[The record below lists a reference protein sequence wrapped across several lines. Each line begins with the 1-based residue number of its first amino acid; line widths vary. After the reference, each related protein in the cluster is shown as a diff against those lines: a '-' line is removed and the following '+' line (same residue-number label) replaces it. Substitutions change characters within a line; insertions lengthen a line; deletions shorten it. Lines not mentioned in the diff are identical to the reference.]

1 MVEILAEATEPGRLT
16 LQFGWID
23 WLVVIGYLV
32 ITTWVGHRLAGKQA
46 TIRDFFLG
54 GRKLPWYA
62 VAGSSIATEISAVT
76 FVGVPAIIFGLGG
89 DFTYMQLGIIAGLLS
104 RLFVAFVLV
113 PQYYKK
119 LIYSPYDYM
128 ANQLGGGVRG
138 TMTALFSFGQVFAQ
152 ASRVYLT
159 AVILELVIADP
170 LKSIESAIGLPPLLT
185 CIIIIGAVAVLWTII
200 GGIAT
205 VIWTDVILFGV
216 FLIGGLTA
224 VIVVAIDLPGGFREL
239 FTTAAAAGKFRLFD
253 LDPNFDPV
261 KEFTIW
267 TAAIG
272 TLFGNIGAY
281 GTDQLMAQRIFCCAN
296 PREAKKAVIAGYAGQ
311 VVTALMLLVGAGLWV
326 YYKGEPGV
334 IVENPPA
341 ELREAGVVPAALPI
355 DQWARPLQGDAR
367 EKFESEP
374 DRIFPIFILSDA
386 IPPGVTGLMIAGI
399 FAAAISSFD
408 SILAALSQTS
418 ISGIYLPFMRRRRD
432 ARLAAMKVGGFPV
445 TNVDSPA
452 PTPMASVRPP
462 DQETTE
468 EEVDHAGLSHAHI
481 LRVSRVLVII
491 WAIVLCLV
499 SLLIGLY
506 KDRFGIPILTLALG
520 IASWVQGALLAAFF
534 LAWLPLK
541 VNGRG
546 LMWAAPL
553 SVLCVIS
560 LRFHDQW
567 WLYVTYAASAIL
579 IGTWIY
585 SALVGPADRMGVR
598 LAKTPVLL
606 IGCALMIWI
615 AHYGYFERDG
625 QVMPLAFSWWAM
637 VGTFIAFTAGYIL
650 ADPKPDEPAADPA
663 RT

>member
-1 MVEILAEATEPGRLT
+1 MPTTEPVGQLT
-16 LQFGWID
+16 LTFGWID
-23 WLVVIGYLV
+23 WMVVASYL
-32 ITTWVGHRLAGKQA
+32 ILTTWIGHKLAGKQA

-138 TMTALFSFGQVFAQ
+138 VMTGLFSFGQVFAQ

-159 AVILELVIADP
+159 AIVLELVLKTP
-170 LKSIESAIGLPPLLT
+170 LGWVEMQTGLSPLFVSIV
-185 CIIIIGAVAVLWTII
+185 IIGCVAVLWTVI

-205 VIWTDVILFGV
+205 VIWTDVILFLV
-216 FLIGGLTA
+216 FVIGGLTA
-224 VIVVAIDLPGGFREL
+224 LIVIAMDVQGGFGAIL
-239 FTTAAAAGKFRLFD
+239 STASQGGKFKTFD
-253 LDPNFDPV
+253 LDIAFDPV

-311 VVTALMLLVGAGLWV
+311 IVTALMLLVGAGLWV
-326 YYKGEPGV
+326 YYKGEAAV
-334 IVENPPA
+334 AVENPSA
-341 ELREAGVVPAALPI
+341 EMRAAGVVPQALPI
-355 DQWARPLQGDAR
+355 DQWAHPLQGEAR
-367 EKFESEP
+367 VKFEQEP

-418 ISGIYLPFMRRRRD
+418 ISGIYLPIRRRFLKRS
-432 ARLAAMKVGGFPV
+432 AEAEETLHAA
-445 TNVDSPA
+445 D
-452 PTPMASVRPP
+452 
-462 DQETTE
+462 TE
-468 EEVDHAGLSHAHI
+468 ESRAEQKHI
-481 LRVSRVLVII
+481 LRVSRGLVIA
-491 WAIVLCLV
+491 WAITLCAVALWIDV
-499 SLLIGLY
+499 Y
-506 KDRFGIPILTLALG
+506 KEKFEIPILALALG

-541 VNGRG
+541 RNGFG
-546 LMWAAPL
+546 LAWAAPL
-553 SVLCVIS
+553 SVGCVIS
-560 LRFHDQW
+560 LRFFNVDW
-567 WLYVTYAASAIL
+567 WIITTYWFSGILVVSWIASALLGDRSRLVSRL
-579 IGTWIY
+579 I
-585 SALVGPADRMGVR
+585 
-598 LAKTPVLL
+598 KTPAL
-606 IGCALMIWI
+606 ILGCGLMIWI
-615 AHYGYFERDG
+615 AHEGYFERDG
-625 QVMPLAFSWWAM
+625 RSMALAFTWWAM
-637 VGTFIAFTAGYIL
+637 VGTFIAFILGYIL
-650 ADPKPDEPAADPA
+650 GDSTKKPSPEPTTSA
-663 RT
+663 